1 MQLRAWLFF
10 LATPL
15 AVGVACYTGPNIDYA
30 DIGNRDAAAS
40 SCEGTLASIQVTIFD
55 AKCVSCHGGATPSG
69 GLDLSSAKGGAGPRL
84 VNASSLACRG
94 AGGGDAGGLAPFRSL
109 VVPGDPEGSYLLHK
123 ISDPSPACGDPMP
136 VGAPLTAKEVAC
148 VRTWIASLT
157 PDGGPPPP
165 PADCLPEQIA
175 CGRTCVDA
183 RRDPANCGACGK
195 TCDTAAGSACE
206 YLPPQGADGGADAGA
221 GKSQCVNACTN
232 PGEVKVGGACVDPQ
246 RDPLHCGP
254 GRIACDLAKG
264 ETCVAGACG
273 CAPDP
278 GFPAVLDVF
287 ADPGPT
293 SCLGGGCHGTKM
305 VAAGLNLDPS
315 GDGAGSVA
323 AVHASLLGA
332 STACGGK
339 KRVQPG
345 SVAQSLLMDKVTFRQ
360 TCGTRM
366 PQGVREALTED
377 QRNVLRDWI
386 CNGAKNP

>member
-1 MQLRAWLFF
+1 MQLRAWLLF

-15 AVGVACYTGPNIDYA
+15 AVGVACYTGPNIDYT
-30 DIGNRDAAAS
+30 DIGNRGAAAS

-55 AKCVSCHGGATPSG
+55 AKCVSCHGGTTPSG
-69 GLDLSSAKGGAGPRL
+69 GLDLSSAKGGAGARL

-94 AGGGDAGGLAPFRSL
+94 AASADAGDAGLAPFRSL
-109 VVPGDPEGSYLLHK
+109 VAPGDPESSYLLHK
-123 ISDPSPACGDPMP
+123 IADPSPACGDPMP
-136 VGAPLTAKEVAC
+136 VGAPLSAKEVAC

-165 PADCLPEQIA
+165 PPDCLPEQIA
-175 CGRTCVDA
+175 CGRTCIDA

-195 TCDTAAGSACE
+195 TCTGANPVCE
-206 YLPPQGADGGADAGA
+206 YVPPAGADGGAGR
-221 GKSQCVNACTN
+221 SQCVSDCTKT
-232 PGEVKVGGACVDPQ
+232 GEVEVDGACVDTQ
-246 RDPLHCGP
+246 TDPLHCGP
-254 GRIACDLAKG
+254 GRAKCDLAKG
-264 ETCVAGACG
+264 EACVAGACG

-278 GFPAVLDVF
+278 GFAAVLDVF

-293 SCLGGGCHGTKM
+293 SCLGGGCHGTQM
-305 VAAGLNLDPS
+305 VAASLNLDRS
-315 GDGAGSVA
+315 VDGGAANVHLALMGAGDPCS
-323 AVHASLLGA
+323 
-332 STACGGK
+332 GK
-339 KRVQPG
+339 KRVVPN
-345 SVAQSLLMDKVTFRQ
+345 SVADSLLMDKVTFRQ